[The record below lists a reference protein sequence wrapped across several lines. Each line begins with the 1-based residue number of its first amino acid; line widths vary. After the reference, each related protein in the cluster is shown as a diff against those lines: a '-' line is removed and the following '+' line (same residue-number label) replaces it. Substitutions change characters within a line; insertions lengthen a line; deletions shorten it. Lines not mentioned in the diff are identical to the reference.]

1 MSHWLNSLPRAFRDH
16 GAAGGAIVTR
26 GFLFPSM
33 TVAPLPLRSNAAGP
47 ARRQN
52 PSDFPVLI

>member
-1 MSHWLNSLPRAFRDH
+1 MSHLLNSLLRAFHNH
-16 GAAGGAIVTR
+16 GGAGGAIVTK

-47 ARRQN
+47 AGRRN
-52 PSDFPVLI
+52 PSAFPALI